1 MKPSRI
7 LFVALLVVAG
17 LLFVLNPGEEKFREF
32 LTVEVAQQASE
43 RAEEAVGGVA
53 GGAAGEVAG
62 FLADRLGRRA
72 GDIASEAFTRDNYYV
87 ASVYKTDLNGRRPG
101 GEVEFLGIANWF
113 VPLKKLDV

>member
-1 MKPSRI
+1 
-7 LFVALLVVAG
+7 
-17 LLFVLNPGEEKFREF
+17 
-32 LTVEVAQQASE
+32 
-43 RAEEAVGGVA
+43 
-53 GGAAGEVAG
+53 VAG